1 MEGYLSHHL
10 KIAGLNHCPFDEQA
24 ITAIHQGSGG
34 LFRKATPLARG
45 ALLAAR
51 WSQPSMCAWPPPNCS
66 DVRSNP
72 MKSEEH
78 ILYAG
83 KLLNLVQQMEQT
95 LKDYCRL
102 LTSQDDGH
110 WLENERDDEEPF

>member
-34 LFRKATPLARG
+34 LFRKANPLARG

-51 WSQPSMCAWPPPNCS
+51 VVTAEH
-66 DVRSNP
+66 VRLAP
-72 MKSEEH
+72 TE
-78 ILYAG
+78 L
-83 KLLNLVQQMEQT
+83 
-95 LKDYCRL
+95 
-102 LTSQDDGH
+102 
-110 WLENERDDEEPF
+110 F